1 MQQVHTHVEKRE
13 REACAQVASISPR
26 PRQKEPHSQRR
37 KGPPQ
42 ARGCRGSAP
51 VSHLTRASQNTESTV
66 KGRSTQQGFL
76 ALTHDIRKLPRHY
89 LHTPTLRH
97 QCQPTSRSDVL
108 GAFSR
113 PGKKMKRGR
122 PPTKAPRYAWSPAFT
137 SRVSSV
143 VSAGFCSA
151 KGEVACYD
159 HSGSIV
165 TCLAAQRRLLRRHH
179 QPFITPP
186 ALPSPRHHPDVN
198 QNVCRDRGAQVLAL
212 TRV

>member
-1 MQQVHTHVEKRE
+1 MQGQRPCLPSHTGISEHGKHSKRSLN
-13 REACAQVASISPR
+13 AAGVFS
-26 PRQKEPHSQRR
+26 
-37 KGPPQ
+37 
-42 ARGCRGSAP
+42 
-51 VSHLTRASQNTESTV
+51 LDTRYPKT
-66 KGRSTQQGFL
+66 
-76 ALTHDIRKLPRHY
+76 
-89 LHTPTLRH
+89 TPTLPPH
-97 QCQPTSRSDVL
+97 SDSPTSVSIDEPIRRTRGIL
-108 GAFSR
+108 R
-113 PGKKMKRGR
+113 PGKKMRRGR

-165 TCLAAQRRLLRRHH
+165 TCLAAQRRPSRRHH
-179 QPFITPP
+179 QPSIIPP